1 MANDDIKRL
10 ANFYAD
16 EIERNRRL
24 LFSVTKLKE
33 MKNIQDKI
41 KFYEERK
48 SELFR

>member
-1 MANDDIKRL
+1 MTKDDISRL

-24 LFSVTKLKE
+24 LFSVSKLKE

-41 KFYEERK
+41 KFYEERQN
-48 SELFR
+48 ELLK